1 MKTRSDILRLIEEED
16 VEFIRLQFTDVFGN
30 LKNIAVTLGQIDRV
44 LDNQFS
50 IEGSALFDELYDPG
64 MNLYLHPV
72 LDSFVILPW
81 RPQQGKV
88 GKFICDVCYRN
99 GELFEMSPR
108 TILKKVLDQA
118 AGEGYAFIVDPEC
131 EFFLFHTDDNGTP
144 TTITHEKAGYLDVG
158 PLDLGENARRDM
170 VLTLEQMGFD
180 IESSHHEKGPAQH
193 EIDFTQG
200 EALETADSLMTFKFA
215 IRSIAKRF
223 GLYATFMPKPRTD
236 VTGSGMHLNLSL
248 YKDGKNLFHGED
260 EYSVSE
266 EARYFMGGIM
276 KHAAALCA
284 VTNPIVNSYKRILS
298 GFGAPGKIDWSTRG
312 EKTMLKCHNLL
323 GESKVELRFP
333 DPAANPYLAIAVC
346 IAAGMDGIHK
356 KLEPGEENAADA
368 KPLPGNLKDA
378 IVLFE
383 QDPLMKEVLGEELTK
398 IYAKLKND
406 EWNDYM
412 LQVSDWEVGRYLVK
426 M

>member
-44 LDNQFS
+44 LGNQFS

-260 EYSVSE
+260 EYRGGPVFYGRHH
-266 EARYFMGGIM
+266 EACGGTVCRDEPYREF
-276 KHAAALCA
+276 LQE
-284 VTNPIVNSYKRILS
+284 NPVRLWRARKDRLVDEGRENNAEMPQPPGRKQGGAEIPRPGCQPIS
-298 GFGAPGKIDWSTRG
+298 GNRS
-312 EKTMLKCHNLL
+312 LHC
-323 GESKVELRFP
+323 
-333 DPAANPYLAIAVC
+333 
-346 IAAGMDGIHK
+346 
-356 KLEPGEENAADA
+356 
-368 KPLPGNLKDA
+368 
-378 IVLFE
+378 
-383 QDPLMKEVLGEELTK
+383 
-398 IYAKLKND
+398 
-406 EWNDYM
+406 
-412 LQVSDWEVGRYLVK
+412 GRHGRHS
-426 M
+426 

>member
-44 LDNQFS
+44 LGNQFS

-260 EYSVSE
+260 EYGVSE

>member
-44 LDNQFS
+44 LGNQFS
-50 IEGSALFDELYDPG
+50 IEGSALFDELYDPE

-260 EYSVSE
+260 EYGVSE

>member
-44 LDNQFS
+44 LGNQFS

-158 PLDLGENARRDM
+158 PLDLG
-170 VLTLEQMGFD
+170 
-180 IESSHHEKGPAQH
+180 
-193 EIDFTQG
+193 
-200 EALETADSLMTFKFA
+200 
-215 IRSIAKRF
+215 
-223 GLYATFMPKPRTD
+223 
-236 VTGSGMHLNLSL
+236 
-248 YKDGKNLFHGED
+248 
-260 EYSVSE
+260 
-266 EARYFMGGIM
+266 
-276 KHAAALCA
+276 C
-284 VTNPIVNSYKRILS
+284 
-298 GFGAPGKIDWSTRG
+298 
-312 EKTMLKCHNLL
+312 
-323 GESKVELRFP
+323 
-333 DPAANPYLAIAVC
+333 
-346 IAAGMDGIHK
+346 
-356 KLEPGEENAADA
+356 
-368 KPLPGNLKDA
+368 
-378 IVLFE
+378 
-383 QDPLMKEVLGEELTK
+383 
-398 IYAKLKND
+398 
-406 EWNDYM
+406 
-412 LQVSDWEVGRYLVK
+412 
-426 M
+426 